1 MENLHTENLPAEN
14 LPAETHSTAASTA
27 KEQISPLDITSDCEA
42 PIESF
47 DLSLITD
54 QEIERMHQ
62 QYAMSDECRSGKY
75 RHLEQQ
81 ARSWREFFLDLKPGI
96 FFHKKAQGW
105 LYEAKNRPDPKP
117 LWGTLWFENEV
128 CCLFADTNIG
138 KSIYAVQIAD
148 SIARKGRRVLY
159 IDFELSDKQF
169 QLRYTDP
176 QTGQLFDFS
185 NNLLRAEMQQTM
197 MPDSMEEMVRQIEA
211 VALRSGCRI
220 LIIDNIT
227 WICNRTES
235 GDAAGELMQLLIQM
249 KRRWGMSILCLA
261 HTPKRAACSPL
272 TQNSLA
278 GSKRLANFMDSIFAI
293 GKDFTN
299 TPHGRYIKQI
309 KVRNA
314 ENLYDENNV
323 IRTEIAKIGS
333 LLAFSDLGYGC
344 EQQLL
349 KAAHT
354 DETDETDSYDL
365 ELRNARIIEL
375 RQQGMTQAQI
385 AKEAGCSVGLVNKV
399 LRNSTIDQ

>member
-1 MENLHTENLPAEN
+1 MENLTTENLQTQNPSNDTSADE
-14 LPAETHSTAASTA
+14 A
-27 KEQISPLDITSDCEA
+27 QIRPLDITSDSEA
-42 PIESF
+42 PSEDF

-62 QYAMSDECRSGKY
+62 QYALSDECRSGKY

-81 ARSWREFFLDLKPGI
+81 ARSWREFFLNLKPGI
-96 FFHKKAQGW
+96 FSHKKAQGW
-105 LYEAKNRPDPKP
+105 LHEAKNRPDPKP

-169 QLRYTDP
+169 QMRYTDP
-176 QTGQLFDFS
+176 QTGKLFDFS
-185 NNLLRAEMQQTM
+185 NNLLRAEMQQTL

-211 VALRSGCRI
+211 VAIRSRCKI

-227 WICNRTES
+227 WICNRAES

-299 TPHGRYIKQI
+299 PPHGRYIKQI

-323 IRTEIAKIGS
+323 VRCEIAKIGS

-344 EQQLL
+344 EHQLL
-349 KAAHT
+349 KAGYT
-354 DETDETDSYDL
+354 DEEDGSEESDKL
-365 ELRNARIIEL
+365 ESRNMRIMEMHRAGL
-375 RQQGMTQAQI
+375 TQREI
-385 AKEAGCSVGLVNKV
+385 AKEAGLSPGMINKIIH
-399 LRNSTIDQ
+399 RYAD